1 MQFFAY
7 KLRAGVQEGKFE
19 ETGTFACPR
28 WSAGVQRDDSR
39 DSRPLDMDV
48 TLALLLLT
56 GLQPDASTAVPA
68 PSNDALQL
76 SPRDATPDPQREE
89 AEPAPEEP
97 KAERSEPEPAEPD
110 AQVTNEPAEPIE
122 SEPSTPPTEPST
134 PPAEPTPANEAEST
148 QSAMLSQTEPLEGW
162 DVDVEVAEA
171 VPTHNAAFLGF
182 SVGLGNCGPLC
193 ADIRVAGAG
202 RFEAGYRWAF
212 ISLGA
217 SASILGANYRTSAS
231 DDDAVVPTD
240 DAEGSLRFVSLYP
253 FVRLN
258 PAPNGRLD
266 PFVSLGLGYL
276 RSADRADIGTNGG
289 REERYWVE
297 TVAAHISA
305 GIPIMVN
312 DSIAIGPRFDK
323 ALPIAGRAC
332 AETDGEPMA
341 DQSKCKNL
349 ERQLRGLNGIDRR
362 AIRRAR
368 LRPWSA
374 SLEVRASF

>member
-1 MQFFAY
+1 MQFFPY

-19 ETGTFACPR
+19 ETGTFACPG

-122 SEPSTPPTEPST
+122 SEPSTPPTEP
-134 PPAEPTPANEAEST
+134 TPANESEST

-162 DVDVEVAEA
+162 DVDVKVAEA

-276 RSADRADIGTNGG
+276 RSADLADITVSGG
-289 REERYWVE
+289 SGEVRLWTE
-297 TVAAHISA
+297 TVAAHVSA

-323 ALPIAGRAC
+323 ALPIAGRDC
-332 AETDGEPMA
+332 VEIDDEPIPG
-341 DQSKCKNL
+341 QSKCKNL